1 MNFIKTNLVSV
12 IYLFLFTTLFMP
24 WILVPDPATL
34 AVQPVTG
41 LRFLSDNILM
51 LIFLSLIIFTYTFSL
66 KVKSIRILILLELEL
81 IFLIALFLSP
91 IVSQGL
97 VFFSGVKY
105 GYFLILILLIGLAFY
120 YYLLITKY
128 FQNKE
133 DS

>member
-12 IYLFLFTTLFMP
+12 IYLFLLTTLFMP

-51 LIFLSLIIFTYTFSL
+51 LIFLSLIIFTYAFSL
-66 KVKSIRILILLELEL
+66 KVKSIRILIFLELEL
-81 IFLIALFLSP
+81 IFLIALLLSP
-91 IVSQGL
+91 TVSQGL

>member
-34 AVQPVTG
+34 TVQPVTG
-41 LRFLSDNILM
+41 LSFLSDNVLM
-51 LIFLSLIIFTYTFSL
+51 LIFLSLIIFTYAFSL

-128 FQNKE
+128 IQNKE
-133 DS
+133 NS

>member
-1 MNFIKTNLVSV
+1 
-12 IYLFLFTTLFMP
+12 MP

-51 LIFLSLIIFTYTFSL
+51 LIFLSLIIFTYAFSL

-81 IFLIALFLSP
+81 IFLIALLLSP
-91 IVSQGL
+91 TVSQGL

-105 GYFLILILLIGLAFY
+105 GYFLILILLIGLACY
-120 YYLLITKY
+120 YYRLITKY
-128 FQNKE
+128 IQNKE
-133 DS
+133 TT

>member
-12 IYLFLFTTLFMP
+12 IYLFLLTTLFMP

-51 LIFLSLIIFTYTFSL
+51 LIFLSLIIFTYAFSL
-66 KVKSIRILILLELEL
+66 KVKSIRILIFLELEL
-81 IFLIALFLSP
+81 IFLIALLLSP
-91 IVSQGL
+91 TVSQGL

-128 FQNKE
+128 IQNKE
-133 DS
+133 NS

>member
-1 MNFIKTNLVSV
+1 MNFIKNNLVSV
-12 IYLFLFTTLFMP
+12 IYLFLLTTLFMP

-51 LIFLSLIIFTYTFSL
+51 LIFLSLIIFTYAFSL
-66 KVKSIRILILLELEL
+66 KVKSIRILIFLELEL

>member
-1 MNFIKTNLVSV
+1 
-12 IYLFLFTTLFMP
+12 MP
-24 WILVPDPATL
+24 WILVPNPATL
-34 AVQPVTG
+34 SVQPITG
-41 LRFLSDNILM
+41 FRFLSDNILM
-51 LIFLSLIIFTYTFSL
+51 LIFLSLIIFTYAFSL

>member
-1 MNFIKTNLVSV
+1 MNFIKNNLVSV
-12 IYLFLFTTLFMP
+12 IYLFLLTTLFMP
-24 WILVPDPATL
+24 WILVPNPATL
-34 AVQPVTG
+34 SVQPITG
-41 LRFLSDNILM
+41 FRFLSDNILM
-51 LIFLSLIIFTYTFSL
+51 LIFLSLIIFTYAFSL
-66 KVKSIRILILLELEL
+66 KVKSIRILIFLELEL
-81 IFLIALFLSP
+81 IFLIALLLSP
-91 IVSQGL
+91 TVSQGL

>member
-1 MNFIKTNLVSV
+1 MNFIKNNLVSV
-12 IYLFLFTTLFMP
+12 IYLFLLTTLFMP
-24 WILVPDPATL
+24 WILVPDTATL

-51 LIFLSLIIFTYTFSL
+51 LIFLSLIIFTYAFSL
-66 KVKSIRILILLELEL
+66 KVKSIRILIFLELEL
-81 IFLIALFLSP
+81 IFLIALLLSP
-91 IVSQGL
+91 TVSQGL

-128 FQNKE
+128 IQNKE
-133 DS
+133 NS

>member
-34 AVQPVTG
+34 TVQPVTG
-41 LRFLSDNILM
+41 LRFLSDNVLM
-51 LIFLSLIIFTYTFSL
+51 LIFLSLIIFTYAFSL
-66 KVKSIRILILLELEL
+66 QVKSIRILILLELEL

>member
-34 AVQPVTG
+34 TVQPVTG
-41 LRFLSDNILM
+41 LRFLSDNVLM
-51 LIFLSLIIFTYTFSL
+51 LIFLSLIIFTYAFSL
-66 KVKSIRILILLELEL
+66 KVKSIRILIFLELEL
-81 IFLIALFLSP
+81 IFLIALLLSP
-91 IVSQGL
+91 TVSQGL

-128 FQNKE
+128 IQNKE
-133 DS
+133 NS

>member
-12 IYLFLFTTLFMP
+12 IYLLLLTTLFMP

-34 AVQPVTG
+34 TVQPVTG

-51 LIFLSLIIFTYTFSL
+51 LIFLSLIIFTYAFSL
-66 KVKSIRILILLELEL
+66 KVKSIRILIFLELEL
-81 IFLIALFLSP
+81 IFLIALLLSP
-91 IVSQGL
+91 TVSQGL

-128 FQNKE
+128 IQNKE
-133 DS
+133 NS

>member
-1 MNFIKTNLVSV
+1 MNFIKNNLVSV
-12 IYLFLFTTLFMP
+12 IYLFLLTTLFMP

-51 LIFLSLIIFTYTFSL
+51 LIFLSLIIFTYAFSL

-91 IVSQGL
+91 VVSQGL

-105 GYFLILILLIGLAFY
+105 GYFLILILLIGLVFY

>member
-24 WILVPDPATL
+24 WILVPNPATL
-34 AVQPVTG
+34 SVQPITG
-41 LRFLSDNILM
+41 FRFLSDNILM
-51 LIFLSLIIFTYTFSL
+51 LIFLSLIIFTYAFSL
-66 KVKSIRILILLELEL
+66 KVKSIRILIFLELEL
-81 IFLIALFLSP
+81 IFLIALLLSP
-91 IVSQGL
+91 TVSQGL

-128 FQNKE
+128 IQNKE
-133 DS
+133 NS

>member
-34 AVQPVTG
+34 TIQPVTG

-51 LIFLSLIIFTYTFSL
+51 LIFLSLIIFTYAFSL
-66 KVKSIRILILLELEL
+66 KVKSIRILIFLELEL
-81 IFLIALFLSP
+81 IFLIALLLSP

-128 FQNKE
+128 IQNKE
-133 DS
+133 NS

>member
-1 MNFIKTNLVSV
+1 MNFIKNNLVSV
-12 IYLFLFTTLFMP
+12 IYLFLLTTLCMP

-51 LIFLSLIIFTYTFSL
+51 LIFLSLIIFTYAFSL
-66 KVKSIRILILLELEL
+66 KVKSIRILIFLELEL
-81 IFLIALFLSP
+81 IFLIALLLSP
-91 IVSQGL
+91 TVSQGL

-128 FQNKE
+128 IQNKE
-133 DS
+133 NS

>member
-34 AVQPVTG
+34 TVQPVTG
-41 LRFLSDNILM
+41 LRFLSDNVLM
-51 LIFLSLIIFTYTFSL
+51 LIFLSLIIFTYAFSL

-120 YYLLITKY
+120 YYLLITK
-128 FQNKE
+128 
-133 DS
+133 

>member
-1 MNFIKTNLVSV
+1 MNFIKNNLVSV
-12 IYLFLFTTLFMP
+12 IYLFLLTTLFMP

-51 LIFLSLIIFTYTFSL
+51 LIFLSLIIFTYAFSL
-66 KVKSIRILILLELEL
+66 KVKSIRILIFLELEL
-81 IFLIALFLSP
+81 IFLIALLLSP
-91 IVSQGL
+91 TVSQGL